1 MAASR
6 ANEITDPRQIEAVA
20 SPVRQE
26 IVDVVH
32 ATGPS
37 SAGEIAELLGRPQDG
52 LYYHIRE
59 LLKVGLLREVEVRE
73 TARRDEAVYDVPG
86 RPLRLRYKPGDRRNT
101 AAVARTI
108 RSMLRL
114 AERNFARAM
123 QRDTLVVRGP
133 ARNVWGG
140 RFKGWLSA
148 AELREVNKHLGAIAE
163 IAQGSGRRRGAT
175 LHEVTFVLAPVEASP
190 RRRGSEGGRS

>member
-1 MAASR
+1 MAPTPH
-6 ANEITDPRQIEAVA
+6 EITDPRQIEALA

-37 SAGEIAELLGRPQDG
+37 SAGEIAEMLGRTQDG
-52 LYYHIRE
+52 LYYHVRM
-59 LLKVGLLREVEVRE
+59 LLGVGLLREVGSRE
-73 TARRDEAVYDVPG
+73 TSRRDEALYDVPG
-86 RPLRLRYKPGDRRNT
+86 RPLRLRYQPGDRRNA
-101 AAVARTI
+101 AAVTRTI

-123 QRDTLVVRGP
+123 GRDGLVVRGP
-133 ARNVWGG
+133 SRNIWGG
-140 RFKGWLSA
+140 RFKGWLTA
-148 AELREVNKHLGAIAE
+148 GELREVNKHLSAIAE

-175 LHEVTFVLAPVEASP
+175 LHEVTFVLSPVEASA
-190 RRRGSEGGRS
+190 RRRGGEGDGA